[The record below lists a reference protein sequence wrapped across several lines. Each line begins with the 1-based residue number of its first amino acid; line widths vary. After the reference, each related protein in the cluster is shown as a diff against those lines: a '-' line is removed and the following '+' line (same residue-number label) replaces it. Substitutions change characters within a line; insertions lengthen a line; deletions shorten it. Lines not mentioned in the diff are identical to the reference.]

1 MFIKSR
7 EFRLIFEAIKD
18 RWGLY
23 LGIVAALIS
32 ALIAAFIPYIYG
44 RLVDVAIAPN
54 SELKIVAELIIAW
67 IFLSVINNLLNNYS
81 NRRSYEIAVDLTNKL
96 IADLFHHLMNLPLQ
110 FHKERKIGKIMN
122 RIDRGI
128 SDLYQIIEQTVFSF
142 LPAVLSFFFAL
153 IILLFVEWRLSLIL
167 ILSSITYVLIT
178 ILYTKDILK
187 RQKTMH
193 RSWEKAWGDLWD
205 SVLNVEAIKAST
217 NEVFT
222 AKRDSKNLSNAS
234 RIYKEWQIIWKNMNF
249 WQSMLFALT
258 FVVVFSVGVFM
269 LRARTLTPGNLIMF
283 VGYTSLLTSP
293 LSRLADQYRIIRSSL
308 FSFRRAIRYYD
319 FTPEGDSPNAREL
332 DTLTGEILFENITFG
347 YKREMPILMNISFN
361 VSPGESVALV
371 GESGVG
377 KSTLVSLISRYY
389 LPQKG
394 KILIDTIDIRGV
406 VLRSLRE
413 KIAVVPQE
421 VLLFNDS
428 IKNNIRYGRITATDD
443 EIITAAKAANAHEF
457 IEKFPKKYNQL
468 VGERGIKLSTGQKQ
482 RVAIAR
488 AILRDPKI
496 LILDEATSAL
506 DSVSE
511 KLVQEALKKLIAGR
525 TTFIIAH
532 RLSTIQ
538 HADKII
544 VLENG
549 KIAEMGNHEELIK
562 NPDGI
567 YRNFW
572 ELQTAISKVA

>member
-222 AKRDSKNLSNAS
+222 PKNDLNLESSKKDQWRYVSN
-234 RIYKEWQIIWKNMNF
+234 NMY
-249 WQSMLFALT
+249 
-258 FVVVFSVGVFM
+258 
-269 LRARTLTPGNLIMF
+269 IKK
-283 VGYTSLLTSP
+283 SL
-293 LSRLADQYRIIRSSL
+293 
-308 FSFRRAIRYYD
+308 
-319 FTPEGDSPNAREL
+319 
-332 DTLTGEILFENITFG
+332 
-347 YKREMPILMNISFN
+347 
-361 VSPGESVALV
+361 
-371 GESGVG
+371 
-377 KSTLVSLISRYY
+377 
-389 LPQKG
+389 
-394 KILIDTIDIRGV
+394 
-406 VLRSLRE
+406 
-413 KIAVVPQE
+413 
-421 VLLFNDS
+421 
-428 IKNNIRYGRITATDD
+428 
-443 EIITAAKAANAHEF
+443 
-457 IEKFPKKYNQL
+457 
-468 VGERGIKLSTGQKQ
+468 
-482 RVAIAR
+482 
-488 AILRDPKI
+488 
-496 LILDEATSAL
+496 
-506 DSVSE
+506 
-511 KLVQEALKKLIAGR
+511 
-525 TTFIIAH
+525 
-532 RLSTIQ
+532 
-538 HADKII
+538 
-544 VLENG
+544 
-549 KIAEMGNHEELIK
+549 
-562 NPDGI
+562 
-567 YRNFW
+567 
-572 ELQTAISKVA
+572 

>member
-1 MFIKSR
+1 M
-7 EFRLIFEAIKD
+7 
-18 RWGLY
+18 
-23 LGIVAALIS
+23 
-32 ALIAAFIPYIYG
+32 
-44 RLVDVAIAPN
+44 
-54 SELKIVAELIIAW
+54 
-67 IFLSVINNLLNNYS
+67 
-81 NRRSYEIAVDLTNKL
+81 
-96 IADLFHHLMNLPLQ
+96 
-110 FHKERKIGKIMN
+110 
-122 RIDRGI
+122 
-128 SDLYQIIEQTVFSF
+128 
-142 LPAVLSFFFAL
+142 
-153 IILLFVEWRLSLIL
+153 
-167 ILSSITYVLIT
+167 
-178 ILYTKDILK
+178 
-187 RQKTMH
+187 
-193 RSWEKAWGDLWD
+193 
-205 SVLNVEAIKAST
+205 
-217 NEVFT
+217 
-222 AKRDSKNLSNAS
+222 
-234 RIYKEWQIIWKNMNF
+234 
-249 WQSMLFALT
+249 
-258 FVVVFSVGVFM
+258 
-269 LRARTLTPGNLIMF
+269 
-283 VGYTSLLTSP
+283 
-293 LSRLADQYRIIRSSL
+293 
-308 FSFRRAIRYYD
+308 
-319 FTPEGDSPNAREL
+319 